1 MEELTTVQD
10 KAVSELR
17 RNLGESLASIK
28 KYEVPTEATTTS
40 LEALQLLD
48 QAQSLRARG
57 KEEEAI
63 PLLRRAV
70 AVDPGFGMAWARL
83 SAALGNLGQEAEK
96 NTASSRAFELKD
108 RVSDRER
115 FYIVGRYYYD
125 VTAQFDRA
133 SEVFTQW
140 TSAYPR
146 DSTPWGYLS
155 MIRDDLGQYE
165 AAADA
170 AMTSM
175 QLEPNSYFA
184 YSQAL
189 VAQVDLGRLD
199 EAKATIRDAIERKL
213 DVPDTH
219 AARYAIAL
227 HEGDRATADAE
238 LSLLSGQPA
247 EAQARLWLAAFSAG
261 RGQLQEARV
270 QAERAARINEA
281 FNLKNYAASA
291 RWDIALTEAS
301 FGCLQPARARAR
313 ALADGQDDSDDAL
326 LAIAALGDATRLE
339 KLIGSLKARR
349 PLGTVANKL
358 VIPLARAV
366 LEVQRGKPETA
377 LDFLQSTLPY
387 ERSYLTFLAPPV
399 YRGQAFLMTG
409 RPARSGRRVPEGPRV
424 PGYRGI
430 RSVPP
435 ACAHRPRAC
444 PREGRR
450 RGWQPSGLR
459 GLLRAL
465 EGRRPRHS
473 RSFRRRSARYQ
484 KLASAGRN

>member
-1 MEELTTVQD
+1 
-10 KAVSELR
+10 
-17 RNLGESLASIK
+17 
-28 KYEVPTEATTTS
+28 
-40 LEALQLLD
+40 
-48 QAQSLRARG
+48 
-57 KEEEAI
+57 
-63 PLLRRAV
+63 
-70 AVDPGFGMAWARL
+70 
-83 SAALGNLGQEAEK
+83 
-96 NTASSRAFELKD
+96 
-108 RVSDRER
+108 
-115 FYIVGRYYYD
+115 
-125 VTAQFDRA
+125 
-133 SEVFTQW
+133 
-140 TSAYPR
+140 
-146 DSTPWGYLS
+146 
-155 MIRDDLGQYE
+155 
-165 AAADA
+165 
-170 AMTSM
+170 MTSM

-184 YSQAL
+184 YGQAL

-199 EAKATIRDAIERKL
+199 EAKATIRDAIEHKL

-281 FNLKNYAASA
+281 FNLKNYAAGA

-301 FGCLQPARARAR
+301 FGCLQQARARAR

-358 VIPLARAV
+358 VIPLARGV

-387 ERSYLTFLAPPV
+387 ERSYLTFLAPPF

-409 RPARSGRRVPEGPRV
+409 RPAEAAVEFQKVLESPVIAAFGPYL
-424 PGYRGI
+424 PL
-430 RSVPP
+430 
-435 ACAHRPRAC
+435 AHIGLARARAKAGDVAGSRQAYEDFFAFWKDAD
-444 PREGRR
+444 PDIPILQEAKRE
-450 RGWQPSGLR
+450 
-459 GLLRAL
+459 
-465 EGRRPRHS
+465 
-473 RSFRRRSARYQ
+473 YQ